1 MKLSISWLQTWLD
14 KTIENDKLADK
25 LTMSGLEVESID
37 KVADD
42 FSKVVVGRALEIE
55 QHPNA
60 DKLRVCQIDVGE
72 AEALTIVC
80 GAKNIKQNMKVAVA
94 LVGARLANNFKI
106 SKSKL
111 RGVVSYGMIC
121 SSSELGI
128 SEESEG
134 IMELPS
140 DAPIGQDLREY
151 LSLDDS
157 IIDLAI
163 TPNRGDC
170 LSTLGIATEIQAIS
184 EVKAKLLEVSPCAA
198 KIDASLNVNLDI
210 PESCPRYA
218 GRVIKNIDANTKTPL
233 WLQQRLERSG
243 TRSINVIVDIMN
255 YVMFELG
262 QPMHAFDLAKISG
275 SITVRNSKKSESLEL
290 LDGQTVELSADT
302 MIIADDK
309 NPLAIAGVM
318 GGLDSGVT
326 LPTKDIFLES
336 AFFNPKAVAA
346 SVRNYNIISESSY
359 RFERGVDPKL
369 QVKAIERATK
379 LIVEIAGGEPG
390 PVIDVKDES
399 FLPSTATIDLRF
411 ARVKKL
417 LGLEIDP
424 DEITKILTKLGFT
437 CKATK
442 EGLKVDVPPR
452 RSDISMEAD
461 LIEEIIRVYGY
472 DNLPTKLCYSSLDI
486 VNYEDKLDL
495 KALKN
500 IFCNLGYQEVI
511 TYSFID
517 KKLQQ
522 LFDPT
527 NEPKALINPITSE
540 MSVMRTNLWPGL
552 VTTYLYNQNRQNSR
566 VRIFELGKRF
576 IQSKNELLQEDVVSG
591 LISGPLHPLQ
601 WSVSDSA
608 ADFFDLK
615 GDIEK
620 FLGLTHSLLEFDFK
634 EVSHPALHPGQA
646 AEIFRNGTS
655 IGIFGALHP
664 ELNQSL
670 GIKDNLFLFEIETTS
685 LMDIST
691 QDYKE
696 VSKFPEIKRDLAIL
710 VDQTVPSQAIQD
722 TISRVGGKLVKEV
735 TIFDIYQGEGIR
747 KDQKSVALA
756 LTLQDYSRTL
766 VDQEIADLIDN
777 VLLELKNGFG
787 AELRG

>member
-198 KIDASLNVNLDI
+198 KIDASLNV
-210 PESCPRYA
+210 
-218 GRVIKNIDANTKTPL
+218 K
-233 WLQQRLERSG
+233 
-243 TRSINVIVDIMN
+243 
-255 YVMFELG
+255 
-262 QPMHAFDLAKISG
+262 PMHAFDLAKISG